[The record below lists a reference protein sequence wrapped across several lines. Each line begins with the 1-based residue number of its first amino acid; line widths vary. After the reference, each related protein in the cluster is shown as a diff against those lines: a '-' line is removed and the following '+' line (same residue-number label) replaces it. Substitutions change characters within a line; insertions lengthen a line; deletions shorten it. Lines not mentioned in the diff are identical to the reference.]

1 MAEAGQ
7 RLDEQLALVGA
18 QLAIGVDDAFE
29 GAGHVIS
36 LQAGAGN
43 ITDLGLLVCDT
54 VRLDGGLGVGEEVLE
69 LLEDLAG
76 GRGRAGGRGA
86 CGEERRARV
95 STSDDLDLP

>member
-1 MAEAGQ
+1 LVLEEGPLAEQGFV
-7 RLDEQLALVGA
+7 RR
-18 QLAIGVDDAFE
+18 
-29 GAGHVIS
+29 
-36 LQAGAGN
+36 
-43 ITDLGLLVCDT
+43 